1 MKTGDDNTLSL
12 EELVAGWAILNKP
25 EAVAEALPD
34 RADIKSWLGNYPDWI
49 KDSEA
54 IMPVLRGMIERHM
67 ISIGKDLKVTLIND
81 FCGSDDVKMDSKYA
95 IEAIRL
101 LHAVQPKHFCFQTFN
116 SFIPVDFL
124 NAAKKGD
131 GMINS

>member
-1 MKTGDDNTLSL
+1 M
-12 EELVAGWAILNKP
+12 V
-25 EAVAEALPD
+25 
-34 RADIKSWLGNYPDWI
+34 
-49 KDSEA
+49 
-54 IMPVLRGMIERHM
+54 PVLRGMIERHM

-124 NAAKKGD
+124 NAAKKGEFAYAA
-131 GMINS
+131 